1 MVYSLKKSVIQAGS
15 SMEIKYGVWVIIGM
29 CALILLLGGVK
40 KKSECILNFMVRMV
54 VGLVCVYCFNEFL
67 EIQGISVSVG
77 MNPYTAG
84 VLGSLG
90 TGGFFLLYGISFCHY
105 FL

>member
-67 EIQGISVSVG
+67 EIQGISVRSIRKFG
-77 MNPYTAG
+77 NRR
-84 VLGSLG
+84 
-90 TGGFFLLYGISFCHY
+90 FFLIIWNLILSLLSVIF
-105 FL
+105 

>member
-1 MVYSLKKSVIQAGS
+1 M
-15 SMEIKYGVWVIIGM
+15 MEIKYGVWVILGM
-29 CALILLLGGVK
+29 CTLILFLGGVK
-40 KKSECILNFMVRMV
+40 KKSECILNFLVRMV
-54 VGLVCVYCFNEFL
+54 VGLIGIYCFNELFAM
-67 EIQGISVSVG
+67 QGISVSVG

-84 VLGSLG
+84 VLGILG

>member
-1 MVYSLKKSVIQAGS
+1 M
-15 SMEIKYGVWVIIGM
+15 MEIKYGVWVILGM
-29 CALILLLGGVK
+29 CTLILFLGGVK
-40 KKSECILNFMVRMV
+40 KKSECILNFLVRMV
-54 VGLVCVYCFNEFL
+54 VGLIGIYCLNELFTM
-67 EIQGISVSVG
+67 QGISVSVG

-84 VLGSLG
+84 VLGILG